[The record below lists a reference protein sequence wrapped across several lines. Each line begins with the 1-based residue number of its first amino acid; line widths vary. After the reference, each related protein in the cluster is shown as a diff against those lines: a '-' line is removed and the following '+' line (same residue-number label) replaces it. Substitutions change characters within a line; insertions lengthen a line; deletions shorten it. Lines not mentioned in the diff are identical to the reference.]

1 MSEFTEEQVIEM
13 MAEAA
18 ETAKTDR
25 LNTYSVEI
33 LDAVDLPQDELNC
46 GHEYMIQQLETTV
59 AILKQKI
66 DDITGAELG
75 AYQAVGERLT
85 ILEEKIELILQYLK
99 IKEEDNERT

>member
-1 MSEFTEEQVIEM
+1 MD
-13 MAEAA
+13 
-18 ETAKTDR
+18 ETVKPVMVDEYAMLLKSDVKEIKDN
-25 LNTYSVEI
+25 NT
-33 LDAVDLPQDELNC
+33 L
-46 GHEYMIQQLETTV
+46 
-59 AILKQKI
+59 LKERI

>member
-1 MSEFTEEQVIEM
+1 MDEPVKPVMVDEYAMLLKSDVKEI
-13 MAEAA
+13 
-18 ETAKTDR
+18 KDN
-25 LNTYSVEI
+25 NT
-33 LDAVDLPQDELNC
+33 L
-46 GHEYMIQQLETTV
+46 
-59 AILKQKI
+59 LKERI